1 MIFLC
6 AVVISVTAQN
16 IVINGEN
23 YICSG
28 SSTTLSVGT
37 SSPSSGTPT
46 CTSSVNISNTTTTVS
61 NGQTICF
68 YDSGGPNGS
77 YSNSESYVHT
87 FTANGGGH
95 VTITFLTATGETCC
109 DYITIYDGASTS
121 STQLHYG
128 LLSTVDGNVS
138 FTSTGTSLTVQFT
151 SDGSVTYDG
160 WHAIVSCAANT
171 AGSVNMSNTTTVVT
185 CGQGISFYDSGGPSG
200 TYSNSESYVHTF
212 TSSNGNPLTI
222 TFLSTDGE
230 SCCDYI
236 TIYNGAGTSGTQ
248 LHYGLLS
255 SVAGASFTSTGNS
268 ITVQFTSDGSVTYNG
283 WYAIV
288 SCDACSLANTTYHWS
303 TGATTSSIT
312 VSPTTTTTY
321 SVTTTSPDCGTQ
333 VASVTVNVQD
343 CGADG
348 CPSIAPAQ
356 QGTGLT
362 EIVVDCNTQTITL
375 EANAVATALQTNS
388 YTVTAIPYNPPYG
401 FTAGTRI
408 FTNAQDDTWGEVL
421 NLPFGF
427 CFYGN
432 TFNQI
437 VPGAN
442 SVATFN
448 TDVVDDYCDWSY
460 SESLPSSSLFT
471 NTIFACYRDI
481 YPNYYTGDGIYQGVL
496 GSYPCRSYVLSFNN
510 IALFSCYE
518 VQTFSSQIVLY
529 EGTNIIDIYLR
540 DAPTCT
546 SWNSGNGVIG
556 IQNSTGSAAT
566 VPPGRNTGA
575 WTAHNEAWRFIPNGG
590 DPVYTV
596 TWYEG
601 QGTNGPVVGTGDVI
615 TVTPPGTTYY
625 TARLQYHACNG
636 DQFDILNYCHVTMN
650 NSADPITVNA
660 EPDFLCANQPTTISV
675 TAPGATGYL
684 WNTGATAASFIARPN
699 QNPTTYTVTVTYG
712 NGCRSVGSVTVNLD
726 QEPPSYNGNV
736 GPIEANFSDCIFTVP
751 DLTSLVRPYVT
762 DNYTSN
768 PNITITQSPAA
779 GTVIT
784 GNTTVT
790 ITFTD
795 ECGNSSTTTIV
806 VNANNIEIL
815 PIEVTAEPDFLCA
828 NHPTTLTATAPDATE
843 YHWSTGGT
851 TASIVAYPSQSPTT
865 YSVTV
870 GYGNGCV
877 SYGDVTVTLD
887 LEPPTYNGNVGA
899 QEALNNN
906 CVFTIPDVTSLF
918 QPYVTDNYS
927 SNANITIT
935 QSPTAGSVITTTTT
949 VTITFTDECGNSST
963 TTIVVNADNPM
974 NISVAETTHVL
985 CYGDTTGSAGVT
997 VGGGVTP
1004 YTYSWSSNNGFPTSS
1019 FNGASASPLM
1029 AGTYTVTATD
1039 ANGCHITQTITIN
1052 NLTDPMVAGT
1062 VSSAQDI
1069 CRGTAP
1075 SPFTVTGCTGGD
1087 QGHYQWQQSTDNQNF
1102 SDISGA
1108 TSTTYTAGTLTNN
1121 MCYRVAYIS
1130 DACGTVYTAPVCVT
1144 LHDATSS
1151 DLYDEVCQG
1160 RAYNANGFSFSASQ
1174 TQTPGELTDVLHL
1187 QNIWGCDSAVTLHLT
1202 VLPNSTGTDAQ
1213 TIVENNL
1220 PYTWNGVTFTEAG
1233 TQTTTLTAAN
1243 GCDSVLT
1250 MTLTVIPNIHTAQDT
1265 TICENEL
1272 PITWQGHTFNAAGS
1286 FDIVLPAAGGSDSII
1301 TLTVNVIPAQF
1312 VTVNGEICQHEPY
1325 SGYGFTVSADSTNEV
1340 GVVQRVRQLQTAQG
1354 CDSTVTLLLTVH
1366 PVYNQ
1371 TFDVVACDSMVWN
1384 GQVYHQ
1390 SGTYTQQFSSAHSC
1404 DSVVTKNVEVVN
1416 TDLVLTN
1423 LTEDFCEDLTAVL
1436 EVTTELQ
1443 FIHWNTGET
1452 TPQIEVHRA
1461 GTYVVTA
1468 HTAQCEAFARVD
1480 IHPCPFYMYLPNAIT
1495 PSISGGVN
1503 DEFHVP
1509 DGIAEQLETCEVW
1522 IYDRWGM
1529 LVYHST
1535 DRHFRWDGTVN
1546 GKIATN
1552 NVFSYRLKVSVFG
1565 GGNYQYSGTITVL

>member
-1 MIFLC
+1 MKRVLLFLIAFC
-6 AVVISVTAQN
+6 CTLYSAIGQN
-16 IVINGEN
+16 LVINGEN

-28 SSTTLSVGT
+28 SSTTLSAGVGS
-37 SSPSSGTPT
+37 SSPSSGNVN
-46 CTSSVNISNTTTTVS
+46 CTSSVNMSNTTTTVS

-77 YSNSESYVHT
+77 YGNSESYVHT
-87 FTANGGGH
+87 FTASGGGH
-95 VTITFLTATGETCC
+95 VTITFLTANGESCC
-109 DYITIYDGASTS
+109 DYITIYDGAGTGG
-121 STQLHYG
+121 TQLHYG
-128 LLSTVDGNVS
+128 LLNTVNGNVS
-138 FTSTGTSLTVQFT
+138 YTSSGTSLTVQFT

-160 WHAIVSCAANT
+160 WHAVVSYAANT

-185 CGQGISFYDSGGPSG
+185 CGQGISFYDSGGPNG
-200 TYSNSESYVHTF
+200 TYGNSESYVHTF

-255 SVAGASFTSTGNS
+255 TVAGVSFTSTGNS

-303 TGATTSSIT
+303 TGASTNSIT

-333 VASVTVNVQD
+333 VASITVNVQD

-362 EIVVDCNTQTITL
+362 EIVVDCNTNSITL

-408 FTNAQDDTWGEVL
+408 FTDATDDTWGEVL
-421 NLPFGF
+421 TLPFGF
-427 CFYGN
+427 CYYGN
-432 TFNQI
+432 TYNQI

-448 TDVVDDYCDWSY
+448 TSVAGGSCAWSY
-460 SESLPSSSLFT
+460 SESLPNSNLFT

-510 IALFSCYE
+510 IALFSCYD
-518 VQTFSSQIVLY
+518 VRTFSSQIVLY

-540 DAPTCT
+540 DAPTCLD
-546 SWNSGNGVIG
+546 WNSGNGVIG

-590 DPVYTV
+590 EPVYTV

-615 TVTPPGTTYY
+615 TITPVGTTYY

-636 DQFDILNYCHVTMN
+636 DEFDILNYCHVTMN
-650 NSADPITVNA
+650 NNADPITVTA
-660 EPDFLCANQPTTISV
+660 SPDFLCPNAPTTISV
-675 TAPGATGYL
+675 NAPNATGYH
-684 WNTGATAASFIARPN
+684 WNTGATTSSFVARPN
-699 QNPTTYTVTVTYG
+699 QSPTTYSVTVSYG
-712 NGCRSVGSVTVNLD
+712 NGCSSVGSVTVTLD
-726 QEPPSYNGNV
+726 LEPPAYSGNV
-736 GPIEANFSDCIFTVP
+736 GPQDANNNNCVFTVP
-751 DLTSLVRPYVT
+751 DLTSLFRPYVT

-784 GNTTVT
+784 TATTVT

-795 ECGNSSTTTIV
+795 ECGNSSTTTV
-806 VNANNIEIL
+806 
-815 PIEVTAEPDFLCA
+815 
-828 NHPTTLTATAPDATE
+828 
-843 YHWSTGGT
+843 
-851 TASIVAYPSQSPTT
+851 
-865 YSVTV
+865 
-870 GYGNGCV
+870 
-877 SYGDVTVTLD
+877 
-887 LEPPTYNGNVGA
+887 
-899 QEALNNN
+899 
-906 CVFTIPDVTSLF
+906 
-918 QPYVTDNYS
+918 
-927 SNANITIT
+927 
-935 QSPTAGSVITTTTT
+935 
-949 VTITFTDECGNSST
+949 
-963 TTIVVNADNPM
+963 VVNADNPM
-974 NISVAETTHVL
+974 NIGIANTQHIL
-985 CYGDTTGSAGVT
+985 CYGDTTGLAAVT
-997 VGGGVTP
+997 VSGGQTP

-1039 ANGCHITQTITIN
+1039 ANGCHITQTITLN
-1052 NLTDPMVAGT
+1052 NLTDPMIAGT

-1102 SDISGA
+1102 TDISGA
-1108 TSTTYTAGTLTNN
+1108 TSTTYTAGTLSNN
-1121 MCYRVAYIS
+1121 TCYRVAYIS
-1130 DACGTVYTAPVCVT
+1130 DACGTVYTNSVCVT
-1144 LHDATSS
+1144 LHDPTSS
-1151 DLYDEVCQG
+1151 DVYDEVCQG
-1160 RAYNANGFSFSASQ
+1160 HAYNVNGFSFSATE
-1174 TQTPGELTDVLHL
+1174 TQTPGVLEQTAQL
-1187 QNIWGCDSAVTLHLT
+1187 QNAWGCDSIVTLHLT
-1202 VLPNSTGTDAQ
+1202 VLPNSTGTDVQ

-1233 TQTTTLTAAN
+1233 TQTATLTASN
-1243 GCDSVLT
+1243 GCDSVVT
-1250 MTLTVIPNIHTAQDT
+1250 MTLTVIPNIHAAEDT

-1272 PITWQGHTFNAAGS
+1272 PLTWQGHTFNTAGS
-1286 FDIVLPAAGGSDSII
+1286 FDLVFQAAGGSDSIV
-1301 TLTVNVIPAQF
+1301 TLTVYTIPAQF
-1312 VTVNGEICQHEPY
+1312 VTVNGETCQHEPY
-1325 SGYGFTVSADSTNEV
+1325 SGYGFTVSADSTAEV
-1340 GVVQRVRQLQTAQG
+1340 GVVQRVQLLQTAQG

-1366 PVYNQ
+1366 PVYDQ

-1384 GQVYHQ
+1384 GIVYPE
-1390 SGTYTQQFSSAHSC
+1390 SGTYTQQFSSAHGC
-1404 DSVVTKNVEVVN
+1404 DSVVTKNLEVVN

-1443 FIHWNTGET
+1443 YIHWNTGET
-1452 TPQIEVHRA
+1452 TPQIVVHRA

-1480 IHPCPFYMYLPNAIT
+1480 IHPCPFYMFLPNAIT
-1495 PSISGGVN
+1495 PSISTGEN
-1503 DEFHVP
+1503 DEFHIP
-1509 DGIAEQLETCEVW
+1509 DGIAEQLETCEIW

-1529 LVYHST
+1529 MVYHST
-1535 DRHFRWDGTVN
+1535 DPHFRWDGTVN
-1546 GKIATN
+1546 GEIATN

-1565 GGNYQYSGTITVL
+1565 GGNYQYTGTITVL